1 MLKIWMDS
9 TNQKYCS
16 CSVKEIIRVVFLIIL
31 NNYFIIAPDRF
42 RKAEATPTAN
52 ANLVPEQIIGDL
64 VNPTPQISAN
74 PDEIQYIYLPIANPQ
89 AWEVIDLDNLFLF
102 SISDPM
108 SSLKTALF
116 IVPNS
121 TPDRTP
127 VLLPN
132 AQPIPNPIKDPR
144 YQIAPR
150 TVDLAKLNPALTQIV
165 VNDVP
170 LTHRSQFEVTGGTD
184 IGDRSTTNP
193 LLNATRLDSLEA
205 QESVSNNRIYRTEYR
220 SNYSQLRTV
229 RQQRNI
235 ITTIRTPETVFGFRQ
250 QISFVG
256 DCINGIVSPTGVKEI
271 CTYVPGLKTD
281 ESSIDPKTL
290 IPSRIFPTSQ
300 FGDVVTPASLLA
312 IKAPGFQGG
321 ANGQLL
327 GLDLYFPR
335 VGAEV
340 GNSQSKAPSYDRFE
354 STTTVPTIS
363 FGRIHQVILAN
374 GRETAIAR
382 TVRGTNYVLND
393 RNTSWMAG
401 IQAATELLPNVEPF
415 LTSGKRGGSIEV
427 DRSLLVA
434 ANNNR
439 IPENSFTAYYGGIGS
454 GFTPTDSRAS
464 TSNYRGI
471 WLGFSPVVDRQI
483 SSSGDS
489 FQAISGER
497 VTLSSGGEGGIETGA
512 SVTALLNQN
521 NFNSS
526 AVSNAYVQTY
536 LTRYEREGTT
546 TSSSTIRERTDYLPH
561 LSATGNV
568 TSPDSAFRYYTGVIF
583 NPNRTSSSSTNKAY
597 VGIDYT
603 KVERRGFNYNFA
615 FIGYANP
622 DPEYYS
628 KLNLNFSKQVPLGK
642 NPAYN
647 LSLSGTINYVLDGA
661 KVYDAVNFR
670 SASSFLNIGA
680 TTNLGDVS
688 VGASYYIATNLPNSI
703 GNLLSTS
710 AAWKINSELSLSASY
725 TPLNENQSRSPF
737 GASANIRLGSNP
749 SAPTLSLSWN
759 RNEIDLGVDSN
770 NNRTGIADNVFSAYI
785 RFDAP
790 LNSFR

>member
-1 MLKIWMDS
+1 MLKIWVHS
-9 TNQKYCS
+9 TNQKYDS
-16 CSVKEIIRVVFLIIL
+16 CSVREIMRVIFLIIL
-31 NNYFIIAPDRF
+31 TSYFLIAPSDRS
-42 RKAEATPTAN
+42 AN
-52 ANLVPEQIIGDL
+52 ANLVPEQIFSDG
-64 VNPTPQISAN
+64 VNPTSQTSVNSDEMTSLIS
-74 PDEIQYIYLPIANPQ
+74 NPQ
-89 AWEVIDLDNLFLF
+89 LREVVDLNTLFLP
-102 SISDPM
+102 SISPPI
-108 SSLKTALF
+108 SPSNTALF

-127 VLLPN
+127 ILLPN
-132 AQPIPNPIKDPR
+132 AKPIPDPIKDPR

-150 TVDLAKLNPALTQIV
+150 SVNLAKLNPALTQIV

-170 LTHRSQFEVTGGTD
+170 ITHRTQFEITGGTD

-193 LLNATRLDSLEA
+193 LLNATKLDSPEL
-205 QESVSNNRIYRTEYR
+205 QESVSSNRIYRTEYR
-220 SNYSQLRTV
+220 TNYSQLRTI
-229 RQQRNI
+229 RQQRDI
-235 ITTIRTPETVFGFRQ
+235 ITTIRTPETLSGFRQ
-250 QISFVG
+250 QISFIG
-256 DCINGIVSPTGVKEI
+256 DCIGVAPSPTGVKQI
-271 CTYVPGLKTD
+271 CTYLPGLKTD

-290 IPSRIFPTSQ
+290 IPRRILPTSQ
-300 FGDVVTPASLLA
+300 FGDIVTPASLLA
-312 IKAPGFQGG
+312 MKAPGFQGG
-321 ANGQLL
+321 ANGQFL

-340 GNSQSKAPSYDRFE
+340 GNSQSQDRSYDRFE

-363 FGRIHQVILAN
+363 FGRINQVILAN

-382 TVRGTNYVLND
+382 TVRGTNYVFND
-393 RNTSWMAG
+393 QNTGWMAG

-415 LTSGKRGGSIEV
+415 LTSGKKGGSVEI

-439 IPENSFTAYYGGIGS
+439 TPENSFTAYYGGIGS
-454 GFTPTDSRAS
+454 GFTPGDSRAS

-471 WLGFSPVVDRQI
+471 WIGFSPVVDRQV
-483 SSSGDS
+483 SSNGNS
-489 FQAISGER
+489 FQAIGGER
-497 VTLSSGGEGGIETGA
+497 VSLSAGGEGGVDTDTNV
-512 SVTALLNQN
+512 SALLNQN

-546 TSSSTIRERTDYLPH
+546 TSSNTIRERTDYLPH

-568 TSPDSAFRYYTGVIF
+568 TSPDSVFRYYTGVIF
-583 NPNRTSSSSTNKAY
+583 NPDRTTSSSNTTKAY

-603 KVERRGFNYNFA
+603 KVEERGFNYNLA

-628 KLNLNFSKQVPLGK
+628 KLALNLSKQVALGK

-647 LSLSGTINYVLDGA
+647 LSLSGNINYVLDGA
-661 KVYDAVNFR
+661 KIYDAVNFR

-680 TTNLGDVS
+680 RTNLGDVS
-688 VGASYYIATNLPNSI
+688 VGATYYVATDMPNSI

-710 AAWKINSELSLSASY
+710 ASWQISSGLSLSGYY
-725 TPLNENQSRSPF
+725 TPLNENQARSPF
-737 GASANIRLGSNP
+737 GASANIRLGSNLT
-749 SAPTLSLSWN
+749 APTLSLSWN

-770 NNRTGIADNVFSAYI
+770 NNRTGVTDNVFSAYL